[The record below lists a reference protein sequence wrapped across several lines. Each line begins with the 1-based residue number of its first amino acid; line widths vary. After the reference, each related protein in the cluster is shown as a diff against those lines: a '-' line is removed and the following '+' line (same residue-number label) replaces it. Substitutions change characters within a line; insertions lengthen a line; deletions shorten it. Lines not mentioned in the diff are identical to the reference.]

1 MICLS
6 QLSSLFSVPAAHF
19 PHWLDNFHP
28 THNFYVLLKLLFNWR
43 LNVQE
48 TGFSQQLQAGPENQV
63 SLQGK
68 HNTDSESQI
77 QNQHCCLCFLLPSS
91 CVSNITANLLKDFSF
106 RLSDRTG
113 MNKRKTIQTMSHQ
126 SQRRTRSKSA
136 LHWAQ
141 NCLSFL
147 PTSFHTNH
155 NEKPPAAAE
164 VTQICIYLIIKN
176 IVLTLWKIAVIF

>member
-91 CVSNITANLLKDFSF
+91 CVSNISANLLKDFSF

-136 LHWAQ
+136 LH
-141 NCLSFL
+141 SEHE
-147 PTSFHTNH
+147 TVFHSS
-155 NEKPPAAAE
+155 PPPS
-164 VTQICIYLIIKN
+164 TQITMRSHQQQLKWLRFASISSL
-176 IVLTLWKIAVIF
+176 KILS